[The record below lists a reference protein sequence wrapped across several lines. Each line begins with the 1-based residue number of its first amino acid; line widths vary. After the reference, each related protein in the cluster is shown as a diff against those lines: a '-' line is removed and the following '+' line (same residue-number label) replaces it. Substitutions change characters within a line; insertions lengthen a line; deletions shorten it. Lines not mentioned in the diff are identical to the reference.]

1 MTVIAIK
8 DGIIAA
14 DSASCANDRTS
25 HYTDKI
31 FAVKPEHGGG
41 YVASSGAWALG
52 QTAARKFAETGEIP
66 DAKADQF
73 NLHLLRADGTTARCE
88 DGCWFD
94 IDAPFMA
101 GGSGADFAAGA
112 MAAGASAEEAVRL
125 ACQHMNFCG
134 GPILTFSVV
143 MHLAEAAE

>member
-1 MTVIAIK
+1 VTVIAIK

-14 DSASCANDRTS
+14 DGASSANDRIT
-25 HYTDKI
+25 HYTAKI

-41 YVASSGAWALG
+41 YVAASGIWGLG
-52 QTAARKFAETGEIP
+52 QAAARQYAETGSFPSE
-66 DAKADQF
+66 KADQF
-73 NLHLLRADGTTARCE
+73 NLHLLRPDGTTARCE

-94 IDAPFMA
+94 VDAPFMA

-112 MAAGASAEEAVRL
+112 MAAGASAAEAVRL
-125 ACQHMNFCG
+125 TCQHMNFCG

-143 MHLAEAAE
+143 AHLAEAAE

>member
-14 DSASCANDRTS
+14 DSASSANERTT
-25 HYTDKI
+25 HYAAKI
-31 FAVKPEHGGG
+31 FPVKAEHGGG
-41 YVASSGAWALG
+41 YVAASGAWALG
-52 QTAARKFAETGEIP
+52 QAAAKRYAETGEVP
-66 DAKADQF
+66 TEKADQF
-73 NLHLLRADGTTARCE
+73 NLHLLRPDGTTARCE

-94 IDAPFMA
+94 VDAPFMA

-112 MAAGASAEEAVRL
+112 MAAGASAVDAVRL
-125 ACQHMNFCG
+125 ACDHMAFCG

-143 MHLAEAAE
+143 SHLAEAAE